1 MDYIGM
7 IISFGTGI
15 MITGA
20 ALYTYAK
27 SQSVISERT
36 AQELETVKS
45 AYSDL
50 QGDIKNAFGNTSITE
65 VGKVSARAKEL
76 AVDGY
81 NSKELFELGKMA
93 IDAMK
98 K

>member
-1 MDYIGM
+1 M

-50 QGDIKNAFGNTSITE
+50 QSDIHGAVGQISLTE
-65 VGKVSARAKEL
+65 IAVILGRAREL
-76 AVDGY
+76 AVDGFTAA
-81 NSKELFELGKMA
+81 EAQELGVM
-93 IDAMK
+93 IVDAMK